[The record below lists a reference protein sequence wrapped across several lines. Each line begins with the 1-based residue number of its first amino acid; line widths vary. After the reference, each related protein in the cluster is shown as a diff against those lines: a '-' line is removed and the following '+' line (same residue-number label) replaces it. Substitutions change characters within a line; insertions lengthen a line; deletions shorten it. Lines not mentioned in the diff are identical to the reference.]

1 MKELATNNVD
11 YITVGHLLARS
22 LYLRSSLT
30 EANGHTTELYIRY
43 FYILKQLMILLGL
56 K

>member
-1 MKELATNNVD
+1 MKELVAINVD
-11 YITVGHLLARS
+11 YTTVGHLLVRS
-22 LYLRSSLT
+22 LHLRSSPT
-30 EANGHTTELYIRY
+30 EANGHTMELYVRY